1 MGHLPQGQLQSP
13 PPMSHKVFR
22 IDEILR
28 PIAGYVV
35 DLDEPSAI
43 ALACCCKAFEEPV
56 LSSYWEHQPLDRLA
70 SVLPPGILRRS
81 GLDISPY
88 YVRTTRSP
96 TNPSV
101 LTCGVLQAIIRLPT
115 QEERDR
121 LLRYAFWIKRIVGVV
136 TRRFEAFFEILR
148 FSSPTKTLFPN
159 LRALSLWIYP
169 SLLRF
174 LPLFHSPRMITFS
187 VSAYPDSSF
196 DPSTMERDYL
206 AAAAAALP
214 TSLRE
219 LVLRVNNAGLRSDEL
234 AKEILHT
241 IQRCGRMLTHL
252 EIDMEL
258 PAVTIHRVMQLPNL
272 HTLGVYRSLLPA
284 TLTPSSDTTTY
295 LPALRSLV
303 LTATDAYDWIV
314 FLASSFP
321 MVNGI
326 RSTLTELHLSLSGRH
341 AVDPTLLSQI
351 CAFTNLTRLD
361 VGCSCPEDECTF
373 SLADEDLSHLSLAL
387 PRLEWLMLG
396 HQCDKNTCETT
407 FRSLLFL
414 SARCPKLTSISV
426 HFNTAQIAQDIKSL
440 FETGDPMVKELRDSP
455 TRCQIGTFSVFQ
467 TPLSLKGLDE
477 FEVVKSGFLNV
488 FPQLREISRRYGR
501 TWQNLTEALR
511 K

>member
-1 MGHLPQGQLQSP
+1 
-13 PPMSHKVFR
+13 MSHNVFR

-35 DLDEPSAI
+35 DLDGPSAI
-43 ALACCCKAFEEPV
+43 ALACCCKAFEEPA
-56 LSSYWEHQPLDRLA
+56 LSLYWEHQPLDRLA
-70 SVLPPGILRRS
+70 GVLPTGILRRS
-81 GLDISPY
+81 GLDISPH
-88 YVRTTRSP
+88 YVRTSRSP
-96 TNPSV
+96 KSSPV
-101 LTCGVLQAIIRLPT
+101 LTYGMLQTIIRPPT
-115 QEERDR
+115 QNERIR
-121 LLRYAFWIKRIVGVV
+121 LLRYASWLRRITGIV

-148 FSSPTKTLFPN
+148 FSSPTETPFPN
-159 LRALSLWIYP
+159 LRALSWWIYP

-174 LPLFHSPRMITFS
+174 LPLFLSHQMTTFS
-187 VSAYPDSSF
+187 VSVYPDTSF
-196 DPSTMERDYL
+196 DPNTMERDYL
-206 AAAAAALP
+206 ASAAAALP
-214 TSLRE
+214 TSLQE
-219 LVLRVNNAGLRSDEL
+219 LVLRVNNASLRSDEL
-234 AKEILHT
+234 EKEIQHT
-241 IQRCGRMLTHL
+241 IRRCGRTLTHL

-258 PAVTIHRVMQLPNL
+258 PTVTTHQVMQLPNL
-272 HTLGVYRSLLPA
+272 RTWGVYRSLLPT
-284 TLTPSSDTTTY
+284 TLTPSSETTTY

-303 LTATDAYDWIV
+303 LTATNAYDWIV
-314 FLASSFP
+314 FLASSLP

-326 RSTLTELHLSLSGRH
+326 RSTLTELYLSLSGRH

-373 SLADEDLSHLSLAL
+373 ALADDDLSHLSLTL

-414 SARCPKLTSISV
+414 SARCPKLAFISV

-440 FETGDPMVKELRDSP
+440 FETGDPRVKELRDSP

-467 TPLSLKGLDE
+467 TPLSLKGSDE
-477 FEVVKSGFLNV
+477 FEVVKRGFLNV

-501 TWQNLTEALR
+501 TWQNLTEAL
-511 K
+511 KK